1 MSLWF
6 TLATSIFSKRAD
18 LAGTHIKGRE
28 TGTER
33 DKHRERRV
41 R

>member
-1 MSLWF
+1 MNSWF

-18 LAGTHIKGRE
+18 LAGTHIKGIE

-33 DKHRERRV
+33 DKHSERGE
-41 R
+41 